1 MVKFQTRIMVAV
13 FVLVDVLSTVLA
25 WIVAYFLRF
34 DSSLVLGALPATK
47 GVPALT
53 RYLIL
58 IPIIVVLWPAVL
70 YFHGLYQLKRGRSR
84 IDEFFGILFSVLIGS
99 ALLLGAT
106 LYIRVYY
113 KYQPEVAPLWEYSQ
127 GVMALF
133 VGLDVLA
140 LNAGRS
146 ALRAYLKRMWSAGY
160 NVRRVLVA
168 GAGDLG
174 QQVAETIL
182 AHRELG
188 FRLVGF
194 LDDLS
199 PGLKERS
206 GVPVLGTLDQA
217 TQVASRHGADQLYIA
232 LPLEEHAKLLRLIKN
247 VSNECLDIKVVPDL
261 VQYAT
266 VKAVLEDLDGIPI
279 VSLSEVPLRGWNSM
293 IKRVM
298 DVVIGTAALVSL
310 TLFLPLFPI
319 IALLIKWKGGRG
331 PVLLRQERMTLDGKT
346 FRIFKFRT
354 MVENAEESTGPVWA
368 SPQDPRRTPIG
379 IWLRRFNLDELPQL
393 LNVVLGD
400 MSLVGPRPER
410 PPFVQQFKE
419 HIPQYMLRH
428 RVKSGITGW
437 AQVNGWRGNTSI
449 EKRIEYDLYY
459 IENWSLLLDV
469 KILILTLFRGFG
481 QKHAY

>member
-1 MVKFQTRIMVAV
+1 MVKHQTRLFVAM
-13 FVLVDVLSTVLA
+13 FVLVDVVCTAVAWVLA
-25 WIVAYFLRF
+25 YYLRF
-34 DSSLVLGALPATK
+34 HSQTFLDILPADK
-47 GVPALT
+47 GVPELS
-53 RYLIL
+53 RYLLLLPL
-58 IPIIVVLWPAVL
+58 IAVLWPAVM
-70 YFHGLYQLKRGRSR
+70 YFHGLYQVKRGRSR
-84 IDEFFGILFSVLIGS
+84 IDEFFLILFSVLMAS
-99 ALLLGAT
+99 AFTLGTA

-113 KYQPEVAPLWEYSQ
+113 KYQPEVSPQWEYSQ
-127 GVMALF
+127 AVFGLF
-133 VGLDVLA
+133 IVADVLL
-140 LNAGRS
+140 LNLGRS
-146 ALRAYLKRMWSAGY
+146 ALRSHLQRMWAAGI
-160 NVRRVLVA
+160 NVRRVVVA

-174 QQVAETIL
+174 EMVAETLL

-188 FRLVGF
+188 YRVVGF
-194 LDDLS
+194 IDDRVAT
-199 PGLKERS
+199 ERA

-217 TQVASRHGADQLYIA
+217 MDVCARHRVDQLYVA
-232 LPLEEHAKLLRLIKN
+232 LPLEDHAKLLRLIKS
-247 VSNECLDIKVVPDL
+247 VGNECVDIKVVPDL

-266 VKAVLEDLDGIPI
+266 IKAALEDLDGIPI
-279 VSLSEVPLRGWNSM
+279 ISLNEVPLRGWNSM

-298 DVVIGTAALVSL
+298 DIVFGS
-310 TLFLPLFPI
+310 LFLLFLTVVFPVFPVV
-319 IALLIKWKGGRG
+319 ALLIWLRGGKG
-331 PVLLRQERMTLDGKT
+331 PILLRQERMTLDGKT
-346 FRIFKFRT
+346 FEIFKFRT
-354 MVENAEESTGPVWA
+354 MVEEAEKETGPVWA
-368 SPQDPRRTPIG
+368 SAEDPRRTKVG
-379 IWLRRFNLDELPQL
+379 IWLRRFNLDEFPQL

-419 HIPQYMLRH
+419 RIPQYMLRH